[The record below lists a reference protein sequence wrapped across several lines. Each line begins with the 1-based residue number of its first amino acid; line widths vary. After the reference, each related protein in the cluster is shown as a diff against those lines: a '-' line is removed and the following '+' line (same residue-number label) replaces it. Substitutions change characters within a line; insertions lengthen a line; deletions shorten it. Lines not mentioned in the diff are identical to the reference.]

1 MPRQLLFVISL
12 TIANA
17 IPTGAFA
24 NEPLCSYAPS
34 RSIVASRIAGT
45 ASGAATG
52 VWAVGNATGIT
63 VVMHSSGSAIL
74 SGTSGY
80 IAGTLGAAAIAPLI
94 VGTGIFLGTLAA
106 AVEISCLNHNHPN
119 LLR

>member
-1 MPRQLLFVISL
+1 MPRKLLVVMSL
-12 TIANA
+12 TVATA
-17 IPTGAFA
+17 IPAGALA

-34 RSIVASRIAGT
+34 RSMVASRIAGT

-52 VWAVGNATGIT
+52 IWAVGNATVIS
-63 VVMHSSGSAIL
+63 VVMHSSVSAIL

-80 IAGTLGAAAIAPLI
+80 IAGPLGAAAIAPSI
-94 VGTGIFLGTLAA
+94 VGAGIFLGTIAA
-106 AVEISCLNHNHPN
+106 AVEISCLSHNHPN